1 MSAFEGLGV
10 QDVAPSA
17 LDFQMPTKTSF
28 VQGRTSV
35 RFTPTSGSSYSND
48 NRIITF
54 RLASEQYFDPTTA
67 MLNFTVKTPAS
78 TAIPEDMCALRCWDS
93 IRVTV
98 GGSQVELQNQAGAA
112 LYPILLNSAS
122 KDWIQST
129 AAVQMGSYMHN
140 PSPGLSL
147 NTDGSGLIITQLNSG
162 TQIRG
167 LSDPA
172 SSLGFEATNPQS
184 FVGTTYRANSFP
196 AGFEQPLAAN
206 TTSKFTGRK
215 VNGLQFQG
223 RAYSIP
229 LSYLLGFFRTEGGRY
244 IPARNCGAIE
254 ITLTLAPYAS
264 WFIQTAQL
272 TLSAANVIDP
282 STAVIAPYNSY
293 TVTGCSITIDA
304 LQIAPEVVNRID
316 AACASDSGVNM
327 VVDTFVT
334 TLFSSRPPSTMES
347 FVCTRPYSNLLATYI
362 CGRPTAGVNSAFWR
376 GSDYYFGS
384 RFAGLQSTVGSLT
397 FPVSEI
403 QDTAQ
408 AWSELRKSLVRNNVG
423 LDRGCCV
430 SYEEYNSLYPG
441 SYGTYSAAAR
451 GTAPDLT
458 KITATGAT
466 DATRAAYAN
475 TTANLAPSCFLLG
488 QSFARVLGSS
498 QEITLTG
505 LNSKLAGFSMTSN
518 LRQTAVYESPNNTDP
533 VAGPPC
539 TLDSALGSANI
550 DWLVTQVCSVL
561 IRLANDSVAVAD

>member
-35 RFTPTSGSSYSND
+35 RFTPTSGSTYSND

-78 TAIPEDMCALRCWDS
+78 TAVPEDMAALRCWDS

-98 GGSQVELQNQAGAA
+98 GGSQVELQNQAGAS

-140 PSPGLSL
+140 PSPGMSL
-147 NTDGSGLIITQLNSG
+147 NTDSSGQITIQTDNTG
-162 TQIRG
+162 APIRG
-167 LSDPA
+167 LSGSSD
-172 SSLGFEATNPQS
+172 SLGFEPNNP
-184 FVGTTYRANSFP
+184 FKFAGTTYRATSFP
-196 AGFEQPLAAN
+196 AGFEKPLNA
-206 TTSKFTGRK
+206 SKFTGRK

-254 ITLTLAPYAS
+254 ITLTLAPYAA

-272 TLSAANVIDP
+272 TVDAGNVI
-282 STAVIAPYNSY
+282 SQSSAVVAPYNAY

-408 AWSELRKSLVRNNVG
+408 AWTELRKSLVRNNVG

-430 SYEEYNSLYPG
+430 TYDEYNSLYPS
-441 SYGTYSAAAR
+441 SYGAYTAATR

-458 KITATGAT
+458 KITGSGAT

-488 QSFARVLGSS
+488 QSFARVLGSGA
-498 QEITLTG
+498 EITLSG

-518 LRQTAVYESPNNTDP
+518 LRQTAVYDSPNDTDP

-539 TLDSALGSANI
+539 TLDSAIGNTPI